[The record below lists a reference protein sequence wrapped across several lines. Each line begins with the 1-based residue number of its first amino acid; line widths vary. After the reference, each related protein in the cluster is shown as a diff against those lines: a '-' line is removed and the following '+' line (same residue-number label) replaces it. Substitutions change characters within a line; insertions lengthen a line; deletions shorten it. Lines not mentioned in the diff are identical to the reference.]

1 MAGRPKGSTNKTTAE
16 KVVENKIEIDTE
28 KEDLKAQMAEM
39 AEMLKQ
45 MKAQN
50 ALLQQQILT
59 PSSSEKTL
67 FGKKIRCINLANNP
81 LNVTTEPDGKGKVY
95 TFDKYGDSRLIK
107 FDDVAD
113 IVASYPNTC
122 EMGLF
127 YIANKDA
134 IKELGMEDV
143 YENLLTQKQIDE
155 MCYMRRESDVDIF
168 IGLDSIVQKIW
179 ATKIADLLNK
189 NEKIDYNFLRRIKDE
204 TEIDLEELAK
214 DMKENP
220 VIM

>member
-1 MAGRPKGSTNKTTAE
+1 MAGRPKKITTE
-16 KVVENKIEIDTE
+16 EVVENKVEVDTE
-28 KEDLKAQMAEM
+28 KEDLKAQNAQMS
-39 AEMLKQ
+39 EMLKQ
-45 MKAQN
+45 MQAQM
-50 ALLQQQILT
+50 ALLQQQIST
-59 PSSSEKTL
+59 PSSEKTL
-67 FGKKIRCINLANNP
+67 LGKKIRCINLANNP

-95 TFDKYGDSRLIK
+95 AFDKYGDSRLIK

-113 IVASYPNTC
+113 IVAAYPNTC

-127 YIANKDA
+127 YIANKEA
-134 IKELGMEDV
+134 VKELGMEDV

-168 IGLDSIVQKIW
+168 VGLDSTVQKIW
-179 ATKIADLLNK
+179 ATKIANLLNK

-220 VIM
+220 VTM